1 MPTNTPNL
9 NLVKPLVT
17 EKYIVAVAN
26 ANNDIIDAA
35 INDLDL
41 AKIEL
46 PTLSKTTAIDADS
59 VLLIDSA
66 ASDVVK
72 KWTIANIKANL
83 KTYFD
88 TLYQALLVS
97 GTNIKSVNG
106 SSLVGSGNLALE
118 ETIII
123 ALSDEA
129 TALTTGTAKATFRIP
144 FACKLTAKLPRINVN
159 TVSSSGLVTV
169 DVNKN
174 GTTIL
179 STKLTIDATE
189 KSSVDATTPCVL
201 ASTPTTF
208 TDDDEITCDID
219 VAGTGAKGLK
229 LTLFVERT

>member
-1 MPTNTPNL
+1 MPINTPNL

-17 EKYIVAVAN
+17 ETYDVAVAN
-26 ANNDIIDAA
+26 ANNDILDEA
-35 INDLDL
+35 INDLDV

-106 SSLVGSGNLALE
+106 SSLL
-118 ETIII
+118 
-123 ALSDEA
+123 
-129 TALTTGTAKATFRIP
+129 
-144 FACKLTAKLPRINVN
+144 
-159 TVSSSGLVTV
+159 SSGDLSLATVLDLTVTLPSASWIGASAPFSKAVTLSGILATDKPFV
-169 DVNKN
+169 DIEPSGTYATDVTMRENWNKVYDVD
-174 GTTIL
+174 TT
-179 STKLTIDATE
+179 TNTLTFYAD
-189 KSSVDATTPCVL
+189 SVPNA
-201 ASTPTTF
+201 
-208 TDDDEITCDID
+208 DIP
-219 VAGTGAKGLK
+219 LK
-229 LTLFVERT
+229 VKVIR